1 MRRGAYPDWYIH
13 VGEAFRNPSYLSL
26 KFFLSFYK
34 ILWCWRLFILH
45 MKRLF
50 IYYCQDEIQ
59 ENIGLL
65 AVGKNMVS
73 TRTTNNIEKKNENIF
88 R

>member
-1 MRRGAYPDWYIH
+1 MQRVAYPDWYIP
-13 VGEAFRNPSYLSL
+13 VGEAFRNPSVLSL
-26 KFFLSFYK
+26 TVSFYK
-34 ILWCWRLFILH
+34 IVWCWRLFILH
-45 MKRLF
+45 MNRLF

-73 TRTTNNIEKKNENIF
+73 TRTIKTRSSYEPTIF
-88 R
+88 L

>member
-1 MRRGAYPDWYIH
+1 MVGSNQPGPYPVPILTLCR
-13 VGEAFRNPSYLSL
+13 FSL
-26 KFFLSFYK
+26 FSFYTSG
-34 ILWCWRLFILH
+34 LVLH
-45 MKRLF
+45 MNRLF

-73 TRTTNNIEKKNENIF
+73 TRTIKTRSSYEPTIF
-88 R
+88 L

>member
-1 MRRGAYPDWYIH
+1 MQRVAYPDWYIP
-13 VGEAFRNPSYLSL
+13 VGEAFRNPSVLSL
-26 KFFLSFYK
+26 TVSFYK
-34 ILWCWRLFILH
+34 IVWCWRLFILH